1 MNYYLVLE
9 DGELFKG
16 AAVGSQ
22 LSTAGS
28 YPEKAG
34 EVVFNTAHSGYEEVA
49 TDPSYF
55 HQIVVMTAPMQG
67 NYGSTQADWESSK
80 MWIHGFVCLQMQNS
94 KRNSGW
100 MQKLIDHKIPI
111 LTEIDT
117 RTLTI
122 KLRSQGTPW
131 GALVCAE
138 TESEAL
144 VRAQKLI
151 TETKKIE
158 PDWVWLASRKEVSII
173 KGDAVTGPKVAVLDF
188 GAKENIL
195 RELKARCS
203 ELRIYPSRTPIEVIE
218 QWNPDALMLTNGP
231 GDPSQVKVAVETT
244 KHFLGKKP
252 IFGICMG
259 HQVLGQALGAKTYK
273 LKFGHRG
280 VNHPIKDT
288 LLNRIYVSSQNHG
301 YAIDEKTLPRDV
313 QITHVNLNDNTV
325 AGFYSEKQ
333 NCLGIQYHPE
343 SHPGPHEAVE
353 LFNYFITVMS
363 KKTVDQ
369 GRHVNTTTI

>member
-9 DGELFKG
+9 DGEIFKG

-22 LSTAGS
+22 ASTSGS

-67 NYGSTQADWESSK
+67 NYGSHSPDWESSK

-94 KRNSGW
+94 KRNSSW
-100 MQKLIDHKIPI
+100 MQRLIDNKIPV

-138 TESEAL
+138 TETEA
-144 VRAQKLI
+144 VGRAQKLI
-151 TETKKIE
+151 GETKKIE
-158 PDWVWLASRKEVSII
+158 PDWVWLASRKEVSMIP
-173 KGDAVTGPKVAVLDF
+173 GDLASGPKIAVLDF

-195 RELKARCS
+195 RELKSRCS
-203 ELRIYPSRTPIEVIE
+203 ELRIYPSRTPVEVIE
-218 QWNPDALMLTNGP
+218 QWNPDGLMLTNGP
-231 GDPSQVKVAVETT
+231 GDPSQVKIAVETT

-259 HQVLGQALGAKTYK
+259 HQILGQALGAKTYK

-280 VNHPIKDT
+280 VNHPIKDQ

-301 YAIDEKTLPRDV
+301 YAIDEKTLPKDV
-313 QITHVNLNDNTV
+313 QITHINLNDNTV
-325 AGFYSEKQ
+325 AGFYSEKL

-353 LFNYFITVMS
+353 LFNYFTKVMIT
-363 KKTVDQ
+363 KNIGQ
-369 GRHVNTTTI
+369 GPHAHTTTI

>member
-16 AAVGSQ
+16 AAVGTQSS
-22 LSTAGS
+22 LDS

-34 EVVFNTAHSGYEEVA
+34 EVVFNTSHSGYEEVA

-67 NYGSTQADWESSK
+67 NYGSTKSDWESSK
-80 MWIHGFVCLQMQNS
+80 MWIHGFICLQMQNS
-94 KRNSGW
+94 KRNSSW
-100 MQKLIDHKIPI
+100 MRRLIDHKIPI

-138 TESEAL
+138 TEAEAL
-144 VRAQKLI
+144 ARAQELI
-151 TETKKIE
+151 LETKKIDN
-158 PDWVWLASRKEVSII
+158 DWVFLSSRKEVSII
-173 KGDAVTGPKVAVLDF
+173 KGDLAQGPKVAVLDL

-195 RELKARCS
+195 RELKSRCS
-203 ELRIYPSRTPIEVIE
+203 ELRVYPSRTPSTVIE
-218 QWNPDALMLTNGP
+218 DWNPDAIMLTNGP
-231 GDPSQVKVAVETT
+231 GDPAQVQVAVQTT
-244 KHFLGKKP
+244 QHFLGKKP

-259 HQVLGQALGAKTYK
+259 HQILGLALGAKTYK

-280 VNHPIKDT
+280 VNHPIKDH

-301 YAIDEKTLPRDV
+301 YAVDEKTLPRDV
-313 QITHVNLNDNTV
+313 KITHINLNDNTV
-325 AGFYSEKQ
+325 AGFYSDKQ

-343 SHPGPHEAVE
+343 SHPGPHEAAE

-363 KKTVDQ
+363 KKTINQ
-369 GRHVNTTTI
+369 EQHVNTTTI

>member
-1 MNYYLVLE
+1 MNYYLILE

-16 AAVGSQ
+16 AAVGLQS
-22 LSTAGS
+22 SNANT

-55 HQIVVMTAPMQG
+55 NQIVVMTAPMQG
-67 NYGSTQADWESSK
+67 NYGSTQQDWESSK
-80 MWIHGFVCLQMQNS
+80 MWINGFVCLQMQNS
-94 KRNSGW
+94 KRNSSW
-100 MQKLIDHKIPI
+100 MQRLIDHEIPI

-131 GALVCAE
+131 GALVRAE
-138 TESEAL
+138 TESEAR
-144 VRAQKLI
+144 VRAERLI
-151 TETKKIE
+151 LESKKIDS
-158 PDWVWLASRKEVSII
+158 DWVWLASRKEVAII
-173 KGDAVTGPKVAVLDF
+173 NGENLNGPNVAVLDL

-195 RELKARCS
+195 RELKSRCR
-203 ELRIYPSRTPIEVIE
+203 ELRVYPSRTPIEVIE

-231 GDPSQVKVAVETT
+231 GDPALVKVAVETT
-244 KHFLGKKP
+244 KHFLGKMP

-259 HQVLGQALGAKTYK
+259 HQILGQALGAKTYK

-280 VNHPIKDT
+280 VNHPIKDS
-288 LLNRIYVSSQNHG
+288 LLNRIYISSQNHG
-301 YAIDEKTLPRDV
+301 YAIDEKTLPSDV
-313 QITHVNLNDNTV
+313 KITHVNLNDNSV

-333 NCLGIQYHPE
+333 NC
-343 SHPGPHEAVE
+343 
-353 LFNYFITVMS
+353 
-363 KKTVDQ
+363 
-369 GRHVNTTTI
+369 

>member
-16 AAVGSQ
+16 TAIGSQ
-22 LSTAGS
+22 LSAAGT

-67 NYGSTQADWESSK
+67 NYGSTESDWESSK
-80 MWIHGFVCLQMQNS
+80 LWIHGFVCLQMQNS
-94 KRNSGW
+94 KRNSSW
-100 MQKLIDHKIPI
+100 MQRLIDNKVPI

-138 TESEAL
+138 TEIEA
-144 VRAQKLI
+144 VTRAQKLI
-151 TETKKIE
+151 IETKKIE
-158 PDWVWLASRKEVSII
+158 GDWVYLASRKEVSII
-173 KGDAVTGPKVAVLDF
+173 QGDALSGPKVAVLDF

-195 RELKARCS
+195 RELKSRCS
-203 ELRIYPSRTPIEVIE
+203 ELRVYPSRTPSEVIE

-280 VNHPIKDT
+280 VNHPIKDH

-301 YAIDEKTLPRDV
+301 YAIDEKTLPPDV
-313 QITHVNLNDNTV
+313 KITHVNLNDNTV

-363 KKTVDQ
+363 QKNVDQ
-369 GRHVNTTTI
+369 GRHANATTI

>member
-22 LSTAGS
+22 LASNA

-67 NYGSTQADWESSK
+67 NYGSTETDWESSK

-100 MQKLIDHKIPI
+100 LQRIVDNKIPV

-138 TESEAL
+138 TESEA
-144 VRAQKLI
+144 VTRAQKLI
-151 TETKKIE
+151 VETKKIDM
-158 PDWVWLASRKEVSII
+158 DWVWLASRKEVLII
-173 KGDAVTGPKVAVLDF
+173 QGEAVNGPKVAVLDF

-195 RELKARCS
+195 RELKSRCS
-203 ELRIYPSRTPIEVIE
+203 ELRVYPSRTPAEVIE

-231 GDPSQVKVAVETT
+231 GDPSQVQIAVETT

-301 YAIDEKTLPRDV
+301 YAIDEKTLPPDV
-313 QITHVNLNDNTV
+313 KITHINLNDNTV

-353 LFNYFITVMS
+353 LFNYFITTMS
-363 KKTVDQ
+363 KKNVDQ
-369 GRHVNTTTI
+369 GRHANATTI

>member
-22 LSTAGS
+22 MAPGA

-67 NYGSTQADWESSK
+67 NYGSTQSDWESSK
-80 MWIHGFVCLQMQNS
+80 MWIHGFICLQMQNS

-100 MQKLIDHKIPI
+100 LQRLIDNKIPV

-131 GALVCAE
+131 GAVVCAE
-138 TESEAL
+138 TETEA
-144 VRAQKLI
+144 VARAQKLI
-151 TETKKIE
+151 VETKKIE
-158 PDWVWLASRKEVSII
+158 GDWVWLASRKEVSII
-173 KGDAVTGPKVAVLDF
+173 KGDAPNGPKVAVLDF

-195 RELKARCS
+195 RELKSRCS
-203 ELRIYPSRTPIEVIE
+203 ELRVYPSRTPSEVIE

-301 YAIDEKTLPRDV
+301 YAIDEKTLPADV
-313 QITHVNLNDNTV
+313 KITHVNLNDNTV

-353 LFNYFITVMS
+353 LFNYFITTMS
-363 KKTVDQ
+363 KKNVDQ
-369 GRHVNTTTI
+369 GRHANATTI

>member
-1 MNYYLVLE
+1 MNYYLILE

-22 LSTAGS
+22 LVTANS

-55 HQIVVMTAPMQG
+55 NQIVVMTAPMQG
-67 NYGSTQADWESSK
+67 NYGSTPQDWESSK
-80 MWIHGFVCLQMQNS
+80 MWINGFVCLQMQNS
-94 KRNSGW
+94 KRNSSW
-100 MQKLIDHKIPI
+100 MQRLIDHQIPI

-131 GALVCAE
+131 GALVRAE
-138 TESEAL
+138 TESEAQL
-144 VRAQKLI
+144 RAQKLI
-151 TETKKIE
+151 LETKKIDS
-158 PDWVWLASRKEVSII
+158 DWVWLASRKEVAII
-173 KGDAVTGPKVAVLDF
+173 QGENPHGPKVAVLDL

-195 RELKARCS
+195 RELKSRS
-203 ELRIYPSRTPIEVIE
+203 RELRVYPSRTPYEVIE

-231 GDPSQVKVAVETT
+231 GDPSLVKVAVQTT
-244 KHFLGKKP
+244 KHFLGKIP

-259 HQVLGQALGAKTYK
+259 HQILGQALGAKTYK

-280 VNHPIKDT
+280 VNHPIRDN
-288 LLNRIYVSSQNHG
+288 LLNRIYISSQNHG
-301 YAIDEKTLPRDV
+301 YAIDEKTLPSDV
-313 QITHVNLNDNTV
+313 KITHVNLNDNTV
-325 AGFYSEKQ
+325 AGFFSEKQ

-363 KKTVDQ
+363 QKNKDQ
-369 GRHVNTTTI
+369 GRHANATTI

>member
-22 LSTAGS
+22 MATGA

-67 NYGSTQADWESSK
+67 NYGSTQSDWESSK

-100 MQKLIDHKIPI
+100 LQRLIDNKIPV

-131 GALVCAE
+131 GAVVCAE
-138 TESEAL
+138 TETEA
-144 VRAQKLI
+144 VTRAQKLI
-151 TETKKIE
+151 VETKKIE
-158 PDWVWLASRKEVSII
+158 GDWVWLASRKEVSII
-173 KGDAVTGPKVAVLDF
+173 KGDAPNGPKVAVLDF

-195 RELKARCS
+195 RELKSRCS
-203 ELRIYPSRTPIEVIE
+203 ELRVYPSRTPSEVIE

-252 IFGICMG
+252 IFGICLG
-259 HQVLGQALGAKTYK
+259 HQAIGQVFGANVVKAKNMMHGKTSLIKVVKDTKIFDGLPKEFTQTRYHSLIVEK
-273 LKFGHRG
+273 ENLPEDII
-280 VNHPIKDT
+280 VTSYSEDDNEIMSLEIKDKQ
-288 LLNRIYVSSQNHG
+288 IYG
-301 YAIDEKTLPRDV
+301 V
-313 QITHVNLNDNTV
+313 Q
-325 AGFYSEKQ
+325 F
-333 NCLGIQYHPE
+333 HPE
-343 SHPGPHEAVE
+343 S
-353 LFNYFITVMS
+353 IMS
-363 KKTVDQ
+363 EHGYKIINNFLKL
-369 GRHVNTTTI
+369 